1 MICVTKKKSKT
12 FIVIAVV
19 AVLLILLVPVRF
31 VLKDGGSKVYRAVTY
46 EVTRY
51 NRICEALGEDGLP
64 TSIRLRGWR
73 IKILGF
79 TLYDDDELLREE
91 YDKHGI
97 EMLEYYALID
107 AAN

>member
-1 MICVTKKKSKT
+1 MTKKKSK
-12 FIVIAVV
+12 IIIIV
-19 AVLLILLVPVRF
+19 AVAVILLILFVPVRI

-51 NRICEALGEDGLP
+51 NRWSVALGEDGLP
-64 TSIRLRGWR
+64 TSIRLNGWR

-79 TLYDDDELLREE
+79 TLYDDDERLREE
-91 YDKHGI
+91 SDKHSI
-97 EMLEYYALID
+97 QMLEYYALID